1 MVEPMPPA
9 YNEPRPPVPSIGAA
23 ISWAWGALKRNLAP
37 FVGLAAVVALVQLV
51 QTLASR
57 PMQYALEDCTNPVT
71 EGQIAAC
78 NAAVGASLFS
88 SFGVVFVFTLL
99 AAFAQI
105 GVTRAAL
112 RTTQGATPSFADMLT
127 TQNLG
132 KYVLFS
138 LAYIGLVFVGVL
150 LCIIPGIIIAF
161 LLQLGGYYV
170 LDRGYGVGAAI
181 KASFHAVKRNVGP
194 ALLMVIFAI
203 LVGLIGGSFWGI
215 PTLVT
220 LPFAS
225 LFIAHMYRQFNGEA
239 VTG

>member
-1 MVEPMPPA
+1 MVEPMPA
-9 YNEPRPPVPSIGAA
+9 YSEPRPPVPSTGAA
-23 ISWAWGALKRNLAP
+23 ISWAWGAFRRNLAA
-37 FVGLAAVVALVQLV
+37 FIGLAAVVALIQLV

-57 PMQYALEDCTNPVT
+57 PMEVALEDCANPVT

-78 NAAVGASLFS
+78 NAALGASAIGS
-88 SFGVVFVFTLL
+88 AGTVVVFTLL
-99 AAFAQI
+99 SLFAQI

-127 TQNLG
+127 TQHLG
-132 KYVLFS
+132 KYILFS
-138 LAYIGLVFVGVL
+138 LAYIGLVIVGVV
-150 LCIIPGIIIAF
+150 LCIIPGLIVAF

-170 LDRGYGVGAAI
+170 LDRGYGVGQAI

-194 ALLMVIFAI
+194 ALLMVLFAI
-203 LVGLIGGSFWGI
+203 LVGLIGGTFWGI

-225 LFIAHMYRQFNGEA
+225 LFIAHMYRQFNGEP